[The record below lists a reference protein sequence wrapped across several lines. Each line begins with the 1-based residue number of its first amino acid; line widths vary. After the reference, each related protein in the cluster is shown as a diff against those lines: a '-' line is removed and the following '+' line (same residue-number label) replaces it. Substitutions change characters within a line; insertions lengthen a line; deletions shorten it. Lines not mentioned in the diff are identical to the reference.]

1 MMTAGM
7 IGTMARKA
15 RGQPIHGW
23 LVLDKPL
30 GMSSSE
36 AVTAVRRILGAAKAG
51 HGGTLDPLATGVLPS
66 ALGEATKT
74 VPWVMAG
81 LKLYRFTLRWGEA
94 RDSDDGEGKIIAQ
107 SRVRPEA
114 AAIEAMLPRFIG
126 RLPQRPPA
134 FSALKVAGE
143 RAYDLARSGQA
154 VALASRP
161 VEIMALRL
169 TDLPN
174 ADHAEFEAAV
184 GKGTYIRAL
193 ARDLGEALGTHAHVT
208 ALRRLSV
215 GRFGLER
222 AISLDNLVSLGHSAA
237 ASAYLLPIETA
248 LDDIPAL
255 ALTEA
260 EAHRLRCGQAVTP
273 LRPSDRARIDQLGDG
288 ATVCATTGG
297 KLVALAEV
305 AAGGL
310 RPVRVMNL

>member
-1 MMTAGM
+1 
-7 IGTMARKA
+7 MARKA

-23 LVLDKPL
+23 LVLDKPE
-30 GMSSSE
+30 GMTSSR
-36 AVTAVRRILGAAKAG
+36 AVAAVRRILDAAKAG
-51 HGGTLDPLATGVLPS
+51 HGGTLDPLATGVLPI

-74 VPWVMAG
+74 VPWAMAG
-81 LKLYRFTLRWGEA
+81 RKVYRFTLRWGEA
-94 RDSDDGEGKIIAQ
+94 RDSDDAQGKVVAA
-107 SRVRPEA
+107 SPVRPDMAAVEA
-114 AAIEAMLPRFIG
+114 VLPRFLG
-126 RLPQRPPA
+126 QQRQRPPA

-143 RAYDLARSGQA
+143 RAYDLARAGQA
-154 VALASRP
+154 VALAPRVVEVTALSLIGRP
-161 VEIMALRL
+161 
-169 TDLPN
+169 DP
-174 ADHAEFEAAV
+174 DHAEFEAVV

-215 GRFGLER
+215 GRFGLDR
-222 AISLDNLVSLGHSAA
+222 AISLDNLLSLGHSAA
-237 ASAYLLPIETA
+237 ASVYLLPVETA

-288 ATVCATTGG
+288 ATICATTGG
-297 KLVALAEV
+297 KLVALVEI